1 MITFIQTIL
10 HKSLWSNIYNGEG
23 RVLFQGFSV
32 GWWKHYTD
40 SSGRKQVFSKPW
52 DSGEFSIIKDWKPFF
67 INLKRGNPEVIP
79 SKDSRFA
86 DPCQSLL
93 IFAMPAWGI
102 FFLQRKRG
110 IFGGPN
116 GNLFGRMLQEANRE
130 RSRGFPSWLKWWFQ
144 ACGATPTAF
153 GNEVMCH
160 SGCERW
166 PLGTRPEGHWWN
178 HASLESRGNEPI
190 PPNGKFFG
198 ESSSSKAP
206 KR

>member
-102 FFLQRKRG
+102 FFFWLRSGYLWGAKRKCFLEGCFKRPTEREVSLVDLNDGSRHAERRLQRSETK
-110 IFGGPN
+110 
-116 GNLFGRMLQEANRE
+116 
-130 RSRGFPSWLKWWFQ
+130 S
-144 ACGATPTAF
+144 C
-153 GNEVMCH
+153 V
-160 SGCERW
+160 
-166 PLGTRPEGHWWN
+166 TRVVQDG
-178 HASLESRGNEPI
+178 L
-190 PPNGKFFG
+190 
-198 ESSSSKAP
+198 
-206 KR
+206 